1 MVSVP
6 RIYPVASPTLS
17 PVPEFALRQIIY
29 VTRKC
34 FSVPDLILETSLST
48 IGQGMPLALEEG
60 TERSGA
66 ISDEKPSRASLPNT
80 AGGGEVSPAAW
91 PEVKRPHIQ
100 QGTDKCVDYLR
111 GLKD

>member
-34 FSVPDLILETSLST
+34 FSVP
-48 IGQGMPLALEEG
+48 
-60 TERSGA
+60 
-66 ISDEKPSRASLPNT
+66 
-80 AGGGEVSPAAW
+80 EVA
-91 PEVKRPHIQ
+91 VKNN
-100 QGTDKCVDYLR
+100 
-111 GLKD
+111 